1 MEESV
6 GTWIK
11 VMLVDK
17 SNPFEIE
24 MEFNDLHDLESYFGK
39 TCNIDSVLSG
49 FGNNAET
56 RRFFNKL
63 RGLGNEFD
71 IHKLL
76 AKTLINFNNTNIT
89 SDTAFTLGMLI
100 RNAIEKE
107 GLFLLDDNLNEDST
121 ILDLLSQIGFN
132 SDPDDHGWKNSF
144 GMSSKEKMYG
154 LSLAEYVFGLR
165 LFDKLPKD
173 ILLDAFDYKNSPA
186 FKKYSYFFYSQ
197 AIENFN
203 YSLTSEDIDILLE
216 NKLSIYDICPFSSIS
231 GFEKNHDEFKI
242 IAEKVCGGKLTP
254 NQARLVICSW
264 YNFYETLKKAPPL
277 RECPS
282 FVACAALES
291 LNKEVI
297 NLNQLSFLNRS
308 DNEKYDLNVA
318 NALEFLPEELKE
330 KAFLTYAAKYIAS
343 DKIQS
348 ITVDR
353 IIDKYLNNAPSQ
365 YLELWKDLKNLK
377 ESVATLSL
385 SSVSEITLAYWL
397 SRSTIPSKPI
407 YEFIPVDSDD
417 WWDYGSKT
425 LPNIIKIHSPDS
437 IVNEVNNSDFNYLS
451 KIALKN
457 EFHRLL
463 VENSERLCLSSHS
476 YWSLGEIDDMY
487 LNSFKSMSESE
498 LNTLSE
504 NLKYAAF
511 LFILPR
517 DIELAKKLVSHLP
530 ETIRTLSRYESD
542 HSSIAPRNKAV
553 LIRNL
558 ENISYALN
566 KENICL
572 QTPEESN
579 IFDIFADIIGVQ
591 KREVSHETMLCSI
604 AMDKC
609 INAGII
615 ESSKKVTSVTLS
627 EDEKALP
634 YDYDYDR
641 SYSINSF
648 IRSHFPR
655 LKAEYS
661 FLQIEA
667 IYNFLSS
674 KDELHKYAIE
684 NFSREGV
691 FQKDDALY
699 VFGEFDWSSILNLAS
714 SNIESE
720 FKKLIIL
727 TSRMIGDE
735 DEDEDEDL
743 HDEYKFE
750 VEETT
755 FLLTSDI
762 IDIILFVRNA
772 LDFEVSK
779 EFLTEMIENPYQN
792 ACSRILPEINY
803 EGMLLNKDLPQR
815 LER

>member
-1 MEESV
+1 MEGCV

-11 VMLVDK
+11 EMLIDK
-17 SNPFEIE
+17 SNPFDID
-24 MEFNDLHDLESYFGK
+24 MEFNDLEALESYFGK
-39 TCNIDSVLSG
+39 TCNLDSVLRG
-49 FGNNAET
+49 FGNNAEM
-56 RRFFNKL
+56 RRFINKL

-76 AKTLINFNNTNIT
+76 VKTLINFNNTNIT
-89 SDTAFTLGMLI
+89 SDTAFTLGMLT
-100 RNAIEKE
+100 RNAIDKE

-121 ILDLLSQIGFN
+121 ILDLLSKISFN
-132 SDPDDHGWKNSF
+132 SDPDDHSWKASL
-144 GMSSKEKMYG
+144 GMSSKDKMYG
-154 LSLAEYVFGLR
+154 LSVAEYVFGLR
-165 LFDKLPKD
+165 LFDKLPRD
-173 ILLDAFDYKNSPA
+173 ILLDAFDCKNSPV
-186 FKKYSYFFYSQ
+186 FKKYSYFFYRE
-197 AIENFN
+197 AIENLN

-216 NKLSIYDICPFSSIS
+216 SELSIYDISPFSSIM
-231 GFEKNHDEFKI
+231 GFEKYYDLFKV
-242 IAEKVCGGKLTP
+242 IAEKVNSGKITP
-254 NQARLVICSW
+254 NQARIVICSW
-264 YNFYETLKKAPPL
+264 NNFDETLQKAPPL
-277 RECPS
+277 RECQS

-291 LNKEVI
+291 LNKNAF
-297 NLNQLSFLNRS
+297 NLNKLNFLNRS
-308 DNEKYDLNVA
+308 GNEKYELSVV
-318 NALEFLPEELKE
+318 NALELLPEELKE
-330 KAFLTYAAKYIAS
+330 KAFLTYVAKYIDS

-348 ITVDR
+348 ISVDR
-353 IIDKYLNNAPSQ
+353 IIDNYLNNRQSQ

-437 IVNEVNNSDFNYLS
+437 IVNEVNDSDFNYLS

-476 YWSLGEIDDMY
+476 YWSLGEVDDMY
-487 LNSFKSMSESE
+487 LNSVKSMSETE
-498 LNTLSE
+498 LTTLSE
-504 NLKYAAF
+504 NLKYAAL

-517 DIELAKKLVSHLP
+517 DVELAKKIVNHLP
-530 ETIRTLSRYESD
+530 ESIRTMSNYESD
-542 HSSIAPRNKAV
+542 HSSNAPRNKAV

-558 ENISYALN
+558 ENINHALN

-572 QTPEESN
+572 QNPEESN

-591 KREVSHETMLCSI
+591 KREVSHGTMLCSI
-604 AMDKC
+604 AIDKC

-641 SYSINSF
+641 RYSINSF

-667 IYNFLSS
+667 IYNYLSS

-699 VFGEFDWSSILNLAS
+699 VFGEFDWSSILNLVNS
-714 SNIESE
+714 DIESE
-720 FKKLIIL
+720 FKKIIIL
-727 TSRMIGDE
+727 TSRVIEDE
-735 DEDEDEDL
+735 DEDEDEYF
-743 HDEYKFE
+743 HDECNFE

-762 IDIILFVRNA
+762 INIILFVRNA

-779 EFLTEMIENPYQN
+779 EFLTEMIENPYQK

-803 EGMLLNKDLPQR
+803 EGILLNKDLSQR